1 MGLLQYLSV
10 GTKSLKYKLLLAFSL
25 MSIIPLLVIAYLVT
39 YYIFPGSPAS
49 TFQVTAIVMFVLWVS
64 YAGYILMK
72 EIVNP
77 IINLALETKII
88 AEGQYDSKIMVMRE
102 DELGDIASA
111 VNTMT
116 GKMRNYIG
124 ELQAY
129 SRKTAV
135 LNARVHKKVLTLTN
149 LMRLGDLISTGA
161 DFNEITSFAADRI
174 AGELYGGFCAI
185 FMKEKGGKYS
195 MRSFCDNC
203 EKEVPVS
210 RIEGELGDI
219 EKLFVRNEYLLVDT
233 RATKKP
239 WQKELKDKF
248 GGMNMVM
255 FPLKLHN
262 SVIGVMVLANYTA
275 SATFST
281 EDIEVLRAFEKE
293 LVLGYQTSQAFEKV
307 KDLEVVDTL
316 TGLYTLSYLQD
327 RLEDEINRAVYYQR
341 PCSLVVLGLDNFD
354 RYSDD
359 YGLSKSQQVIKHI
372 SDMLAKVLPP
382 IGKIARFEEYE
393 FGILLPEM
401 NKRESMELAENLRK
415 IIEELEISASE
426 GDRVTASIG
435 VGENPI
441 DGATGKEIIEKARS
455 YMKKAREDGRNRV
468 VGWM

>member
-1 MGLLQYLSV
+1 MGLLKYLSV

-25 MSIIPLLVIAYLVT
+25 MSIIPLLVITYLVT
-39 YYIFPGSPAS
+39 YYIFPGVPAN
-49 TFQVTAIVMFVLWVS
+49 TFQITAIVMFVLWVS
-64 YAGYILMK
+64 YAGYILIK
-72 EIVNP
+72 EIINP
-77 IINLALETKII
+77 VINLALETKII

-111 VNTMT
+111 VNSMT

-124 ELQAY
+124 ELQDY
-129 SRKTAV
+129 SRKTAA
-135 LNARVHKKVLTLTN
+135 LNARVHRKVLTLTN

-161 DFNEITSFAADRI
+161 DFHEITSFAADRI

-185 FMKEKGGKYS
+185 FMKEKGGKYPVK
-195 MRSFCDNC
+195 SFCDNSG
-203 EKEVPVS
+203 KEVSVS
-210 RIEGELGDI
+210 KIEGELGDI
-219 EKLFVRNEYLLVDT
+219 EKLFIRNEYLLVDT
-233 RATKKP
+233 RPTKKP
-239 WQKELKDKF
+239 WQKELKEKF

-262 SVIGVMVLANYTA
+262 SVIGVLVLANYA
-275 SATFST
+275 SGATFST

-341 PCSLVVLGLDNFD
+341 PCSMIVLGLDYFD

-359 YGLSKSQQVIKHI
+359 YGVSKSQQVIKHI
-372 SDMLAKVLPP
+372 ADMLGKVLPP
-382 IGKIARFEEYE
+382 IGKLARFEDHE

-401 NKRESMELAENLRK
+401 NKRESMEVAENLRK
-415 IIEELEISASE
+415 IIEELEISAAE

-455 YMKKAREDGRNRV
+455 YMRKAREDGRNRV